1 MSENTKIGLS
11 LGGGGARGIGHVVV
25 LEALDELGI
34 KIDEITGSSI
44 GSLIGMGYAT
54 GMSGRDLRR
63 YVLSTFDDRA
73 KVLSNLWD
81 LRPSSLQD
89 WFKPESYSLGQF
101 NPEKILSTFT
111 PVDEFPENIED
122 LETTLS
128 IVATDYYA
136 GNDVVYRKGNLR
148 QAVGASIAIPMI
160 FKPVEIDGR
169 ILIDGNIANPL
180 PFDQFVEPMDRV
192 IAVDVVGGPDP
203 AGSEIPSGFKSM
215 LGANQIMMQAITQE
229 KLARLTPP
237 DVLIRPPINSF
248 GVMDFLK
255 SSTILRMCDQ
265 KKEEIK
271 QQIDTALSKA

>member
-1 MSENTKIGLS
+1 MRAVL
-11 LGGGGARGIGHVVV
+11 AHVVV

-44 GSLIGMGYAT
+44 GALMGMGYAA
-54 GMSGRDLRR
+54 GMSGRDLRH
-63 YVLSTFDDRA
+63 YLLSTFDDRS

-111 PVDEFPENIED
+111 PVDELPENIEE
-122 LETTLS
+122 LQTTLS
-128 IVATDYYA
+128 VIATDFYA
-136 GNDVVYRKGNLR
+136 GDDVVYRKGNLR
-148 QAVGASIAIPMI
+148 QAVGASIAIPMV
-160 FKPVEIDGR
+160 FKPVTIDGR
-169 ILIDGNIANPL
+169 VLIDGNIANPL
-180 PFDQFVEPMDRV
+180 PFDQFVEKMDHV

-203 AGSEIPSGFKSM
+203 TGHEMPSGFETM

-237 DVLIRPPINSF
+237 DVLIRPPINAF

-255 SSTILRMCDQ
+255 SSTILRLCDK

-271 QQIDTALSKA
+271 KQIDTALSKA